1 MLVGLGRVEKSVC
14 FPPEGDQGPG
24 LVLRP
29 RLRSLLRCLG
39 GGGDLVV
46 LAAAAAAAVVVVS
59 QEDLVVWRGLEVSVD
74 HHLYVS

>member
-1 MLVGLGRVEKSVC
+1 MLVGLRRVEKSVC
-14 FPPEGDQGPG
+14 FPPERDQGPG

-29 RLRSLLRCLG
+29 RLRSLLRGLG

-46 LAAAAAAAVVVVS
+46 LAAAAAVVVVS
-59 QEDLVVWRGLEVSVD
+59 QEDLVLVLVSVD